1 VTEKDNLALVR
12 RPPSALEGG
21 VPAAKRIVT
30 LMVTETLALAQGK
43 AQVQSLSSLQPYTR
57 AELESWNQK
66 GESHRWGR
74 GVPQDYAQAVHWF
87 RKAAEQGH
95 AFAQYNLGWCYVH
108 GSGVPQDYAQAVH
121 WFRQGAEQ
129 GHAFP
134 QFNLGGCYAN
144 GRGVPQ
150 DSAQAVHWYR
160 KAAEQGHEFAQ
171 HDLGLCYEEGEG
183 ILKNAVVACVW
194 LRLAAEQGLVR
205 AKVRFA
211 ALSAMMSPNELAES
225 ERLYEEYSKRKQS

>member
-66 GESHRWGR
+66 GESHRW
-74 GVPQDYAQAVHWF
+74 
-87 RKAAEQGH
+87 
-95 AFAQYNLGWCYVH
+95 
-108 GSGVPQDYAQAVH
+108 
-121 WFRQGAEQ
+121 
-129 GHAFP
+129 
-134 QFNLGGCYAN
+134 